1 MKTKIISV
9 ILSAL
14 MLLCLAGC
22 DKTEPVTEEESLP
35 ALVIGSD
42 LYKPYFFVGE
52 DGSYAGIDVEIA
64 REACRRIGLEPVFSK
79 IDWDVKDE
87 ILGKGDVDC
96 LWGCFTMTGRED
108 EYLWAGPYL
117 YTRQMVLVKSAGEI
131 NKLSDLDGKT
141 VAVQV
146 SGKAEWIF
154 LDRSNLKIPRV
165 SEVLSFL
172 TMEEAVTALCGG
184 KADAAAGHEAA
195 LEEYTDNEPGVYRLL
210 EQPILEAQLGIAF
223 EKGSSSDIPAR
234 LSAALE
240 EMKLDG
246 TLSEIVEKYGLNA
259 EKVVWG
265 DMNVE
270 DEE

>member
-1 MKTKIISV
+1 MNKKIVSV
-9 ILSAL
+9 LLSTL
-14 MLLCLAGC
+14 MILCLAGC
-22 DKTEPVTEEESLP
+22 DKAQPVTEEESLP

-42 LYKPYFFVGE
+42 LYKPYFFIGD
-52 DGSYAGIDVEIA
+52 DGGYTGIDVEIA
-64 REACRRIGLEPVFSK
+64 EEVCRRIGLEPVFSK
-79 IDWDVKDE
+79 IDWDVKDD
-87 ILGKGDVDC
+87 ILGNGDVDC

-117 YTRQMVLVKSAGEI
+117 YTRQMVLVKSEGGI
-131 NKLSDLDGKT
+131 DKLSDLEGKA

-146 SGKAEWIF
+146 SGKAEGIF
-154 LDRSNLKIPRV
+154 LGRSDENIPKV

-172 TMEEAVTALCGG
+172 VMEEAVAALRGG

-195 LEEYTDNEPGVYRLL
+195 LEEYTENEPGVYKLL

-223 EKGSSSDIPAR
+223 EKGSDSDIPAK
-234 LSAALE
+234 LTAALE
-240 EMKLDG
+240 EMKTDG
-246 TLSEIVEKYGLNA
+246 TLSKIVEKYGLNA

-270 DEE
+270 DKE